1 VIDFLQ
7 EWNLKKRM
15 ERFAKTKLKNKD
27 PAGLSAIEPIAY
39 QKRFQRFMRHVFLG
53 EEDDLMG
60 SFISSYQSA
69 RKLRIDN

>member
-7 EWNLKKRM
+7 EWNLNKRL

-39 QKRFQRFMRHVFLG
+39 QKRFQRFIDTVLTGM
-53 EEDDLMG
+53 EYDLLD
-60 SFISSYQSA
+60 
-69 RKLRIDN
+69 RT